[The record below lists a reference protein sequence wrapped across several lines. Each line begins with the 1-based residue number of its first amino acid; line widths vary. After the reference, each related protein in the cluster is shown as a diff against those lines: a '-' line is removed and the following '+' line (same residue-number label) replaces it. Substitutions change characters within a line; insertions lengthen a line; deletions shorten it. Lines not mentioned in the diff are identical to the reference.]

1 MSASPKKREPQNYP
15 QETRGGNFFD
25 TDRNLHEILE
35 RIAPDLLK
43 DHKNRLSDFGEWVA
57 GDLDRQAEYSDRHAP
72 PKLETYNKHG
82 ERTGRVIFNPSYEK
96 EHQEAYRKGAIGL
109 AFGDDPAPHLLS
121 FTMGYMLSQSDI
133 SVHCPVTMT
142 GAVAYVLEHFAPD
155 AVRDKYLPE
164 LTRMDGKTKTGG
176 TWATELHGGSDV
188 GATTTRAGKTG
199 KDGKVK
205 LNGLKWF
212 TSNATS
218 GLALATAR
226 PEGAP
231 EGSKGLGL
239 YLIPSHLD
247 DGRENSYHIRRLKD
261 KLGTKGLATGEIDL
275 ADTEAIEIAPP
286 PYGLKIMMEALEY
299 SRIHNAVGAAG
310 AHRRAFLEQMSW
322 ASHREA
328 FGHKIDKYPMV
339 REQLLNT
346 MTTLEAGTALA
357 FEAAKAFDDALEDD
371 AHRPWL
377 RISTALAKYKTAEYA
392 VQAGKNS
399 IEMVGGNGYTEEFP
413 TARLFRDA
421 MVLPV
426 WEGPANIQA
435 LELLRMVAGK
445 ENGDEVFLNKI
456 GAIADGMPDALSYEK
471 AALQSAQKKCKNAL
485 TYLRKNPAD
494 GQVFGR
500 NLLDLMS
507 DTLSA
512 ALLCEEAAHGLS
524 RGNARKAVVA
534 RRFID
539 RFMEG
544 QKIPEIGKD
553 KHDPALKHFK
563 ELVGYGHVDP
573 AAAGYAPANDDAAQ
587 PAPAASA
594 KRRRKPSQRKP
605 KR

>member
-1 MSASPKKREPQNYP
+1 MTAHSPRTPQNYP
-15 QETRGGNFFD
+15 AETRGSNFFES
-25 TDRNLHEILE
+25 DRNLQDLLE
-35 RIAPDLLK
+35 RIAPDMLK
-43 DHKNRLSDFGEWVA
+43 EHKKRLSDFGAWV
-57 GDLDRQAEYSDRHAP
+57 GDALDKQAEYSDRHAP
-72 PKLETYNKHG
+72 PKLETYNKKG
-82 ERTGRVIFNPSYEK
+82 ERTGRVIFNPLYEQ
-96 EHQEAYRKGAIGL
+96 EHQEAYKKGAIGL

-121 FTMGYMLSQSDI
+121 FTMGYMLSEADI

-155 AVRDKYLPE
+155 AVREKYLPE
-164 LTRMDGKTKTGG
+164 LTRMDGLTKTGG

-188 GATTTRAGKTG
+188 GATTTRASATD

-239 YLIPSHLD
+239 YLIPSHRD
-247 DGRENSYHIRRLKD
+247 DGSENSYHIRRLKD

-275 ADTEAIEIAPP
+275 VNTEAIEIVPP
-286 PYGLKIMMEALEY
+286 PHGLKIMMEALEY

-322 ASHREA
+322 AEHREA
-328 FGHKIDKYPMV
+328 FGKTIDNYPMV
-339 REQLLNT
+339 QEQLLNT
-346 MTTLEAGTALA
+346 LTTLEAGTALA
-357 FEAAKAFDDALEDD
+357 FEAARSFDDALEDD
-371 AHRPWL
+371 SNSAWL

-392 VQAGKNS
+392 VQAGKNA

-445 ENGDEVFLNKI
+445 EDGDEVFLNKI
-456 GAIADGMPDALSYEK
+456 TAIADAMPDTMKYEQTALK
-471 AALQSAQKKCKNAL
+471 SAQKKCKNAL

-507 DTLSA
+507 DTLAA
-512 ALLCEEAAHGLS
+512 ALLCEEAAHGLHH
-524 RGNARKAVVA
+524 GNARKAVVA

-539 RFMEG
+539 RFMDG
-544 QKIPEIGKD
+544 AKIPEIGQD

-563 ELVGYGHVDP
+563 ELVGYGHIDP
-573 AAAGYAPANDDAAQ
+573 AASGYAPANDDAQ
-587 PAPAASA
+587 PAPAAS
-594 KRRRKPSQRKP
+594 KRRRKPQQRKP
-605 KR
+605 